1 MTGDSSHPKA
11 LTRRDCM
18 KYGGTIMGSG
28 LLAGCSGT
36 PQSKNEP
43 TESPA
48 QSTQTDSS
56 ETGSGTESDGS
67 YTVEI
72 EPMGAVK
79 FDGPP
84 ERWTALLPTFADMAF
99 ALGGGQ
105 TLGIQNHDRFANEA
119 FEELPGIE
127 FNADDIVELVTD
139 GVSKELFYQMNADVH
154 FIDPHLLRLWYRWDQ
169 ADVDEIAENLGPFF
183 GNFIRRH
190 SDDWH
195 DYRYYSLYEAFGSM
209 AEVFQAQERYQ
220 AFVELHENMLNLIGE
235 HLPPAGQR
243 PTALLIYPADGGGFQ
258 FYPFRFDDGGVSTK
272 QWRELGLTDA
282 LAATD
287 VGHYSFSDRGTLDL
301 EALIEI
307 DPEVLLVRNYGGAS
321 ESEFQTEV
329 VEPLQEEDGSTGVQA
344 VQDGAIYNAGY
355 LDQGPIINFYHTDRA
370 AKDIYPDSFEN
381 VTLFDRERIAEIVQG
396 NI

>member
-1 MTGDSSHPKA
+1 
-11 LTRRDCM
+11 
-18 KYGGTIMGSG
+18 
-28 LLAGCSGT
+28 
-36 PQSKNEP
+36 
-43 TESPA
+43 
-48 QSTQTDSS
+48 
-56 ETGSGTESDGS
+56 
-67 YTVEI
+67 
-72 EPMGAVK
+72 MGAVE

-84 ERWTALLPTFADMAF
+84 ERWTAFLPTFADMAF

-105 TLGIQNHDRFANEA
+105 TLGIQNHDRFASEV

-127 FNADDIVELVTD
+127 YNVDDVVELVAD
-139 GVSKELFYQMNADVH
+139 GVNKELFYKMDADVH
-154 FIDPHLLRLWYRWDQ
+154 FIDPHLLRLWYNWDQ
-169 ADVDEIAENLGPFF
+169 ADIDEVTENLGPFF

-195 DYRYYSLYEAFGSM
+195 DYRYYSLYEAFGLM
-209 AEVFQAQERYQ
+209 AEVFQAEERYQ
-220 AFVELHENMLNLIGE
+220 AFVDLHENMLNLIDE
-235 HLPPAGQR
+235 HLPPADQR
-243 PTALLIYPADGGGFQ
+243 PTALLVYPADGAGFQ

-329 VEPLQEEDGSTGVQA
+329 VERLQEEDGSNGVQA
-344 VQDGAIYNAGY
+344 VKNGAIYNAGY
-355 LDQGPIINFYHTDRA
+355 LDQGPIINFYHTDQA
-370 AKDIYPDSFEN
+370 AKDIYPNAFED
-381 VTLFDRERIAEIVQG
+381 VTLFDRERIAEIIQG

>member
-1 MTGDSSHPKA
+1 
-11 LTRRDCM
+11 
-18 KYGGTIMGSG
+18 
-28 LLAGCSGT
+28 
-36 PQSKNEP
+36 
-43 TESPA
+43 
-48 QSTQTDSS
+48 
-56 ETGSGTESDGS
+56 
-67 YTVEI
+67 
-72 EPMGAVK
+72 MGAVE

-119 FEELPGIE
+119 FEDLPGVE
-127 FNADDIVELVTD
+127 FNVDEIVELVAD
-139 GVSKELFYQMNADVH
+139 GVSRELFYKMDADAH
-154 FIDPHLLRLWYRWDQ
+154 FIDPHLLRLWYGWDQ
-169 ADVDEIAENLGPFF
+169 ADVDEVKRSLGPFF

-195 DYRYYSLYEAFGSM
+195 DYRYYTLYEAFGLM

-220 AFVELHENMLNLIGE
+220 AFVELHERMLKLIDE
-235 HLPPAGQR
+235 HLPPADQR
-243 PTALLIYPADGGGFQ
+243 PTALLVFPADGSGSQ
-258 FYPFRFDDGGVSTK
+258 FYPFRIDDGGVSTK

-282 LAATD
+282 LAETD

-307 DPEVLLVRNYGGAS
+307 DPEVLLVRNYGGTS
-321 ESEFQTEV
+321 ESEFQEKV
-329 VEPLQEEDGSTGVQA
+329 VKPIQEETVSDSIQA
-344 VQDGAIYNAGY
+344 VQNDAIYNAGY

-370 AKDIYPDSFEN
+370 AKDIYPDSFED

>member
-1 MTGDSSHPKA
+1 MERANDGENAP
-11 LTRRDCM
+11 TRRDYI
-18 KYGGTIMGSG
+18 KYGGAIVGTGVF
-28 LLAGCSGT
+28 AGCSGA
-36 PQSKNEP
+36 PQSES
-43 TESPA
+43 TESAA

-56 ETGSGTESDGS
+56 GTDAGTGWDGS

-72 EPMGAVK
+72 EPMGAVE

-119 FEELPGIE
+119 FEGLPGVE
-127 FNADDIVELVTD
+127 FDADEIIELVDD
-139 GVSKELFYQMNADVH
+139 GVNKELFYKMDADVH
-154 FIDPHLLRLWYRWDQ
+154 FIDPHLLRLWYDWDQ
-169 ADVDEIAENLGPFF
+169 GDVDEVKQNLGPFF

-195 DYRYYSLYEAFGSM
+195 DYRYYTLYEAFELM
-209 AEVFQAQERYQ
+209 AEVFQAQDRYQ
-220 AFVELHENMLNLIGE
+220 AFVELHERMLDSIEE
-235 HLPPAGQR
+235 HLPPAEQR
-243 PTALLIYPADGGGFQ
+243 PTALLVFPADGSGFQ
-258 FYPFRFDDGGVSTK
+258 FYTFRFDDGGVSTK
-272 QWRELGLTDA
+272 QWRDLGLTDA

-321 ESEFQTEV
+321 ESAFQEEV
-329 VEPLQEEDGSTGVQA
+329 VEPLREEDGSNGVQA
-344 VQDGAIYNAGY
+344 VQDGAVYSAGY
-355 LDQGPIINFYHTDRA
+355 LDQGPIINFYHTERA
-370 AKDIYPDSFEN
+370 AKDIYSDLFED
-381 VTLFDRERIAEIVQG
+381 VTLFDRERVAEIVAG

>member
-1 MTGDSSHPKA
+1 
-11 LTRRDCM
+11 
-18 KYGGTIMGSG
+18 MG
-28 LLAGCSGT
+28 
-36 PQSKNEP
+36 P
-43 TESPA
+43 
-48 QSTQTDSS
+48 
-56 ETGSGTESDGS
+56 
-67 YTVEI
+67 VE
-72 EPMGAVK
+72 

-105 TLGIQNHDRFANEA
+105 TLGIQNHDRFANEV
-119 FEELPGIE
+119 FENLPGVA
-127 FNADDIVELVTD
+127 FDADEIMELVGD
-139 GVSKELFYQMNADVH
+139 GVSKEAFYKMDADVH
-154 FIDPHLLRLWYRWDQ
+154 FIDPHILRLWYDWDQ
-169 ADVDEIAENLGPFF
+169 ADIDEVAENLGPFF

-195 DYRYYSLYEAFGSM
+195 DYRYYSLYEAFGVM

-220 AFVELHENMLNLIGE
+220 AFVDLHERMRTLINE
-235 HLPPAGQR
+235 HLPPADQR
-243 PTALLIYPADGGGFQ
+243 PTALLIFPADGSGFQ
-258 FYPFRFDDGGVSTK
+258 FYPFRFDDGGISTK

-307 DPEVLLVRNYGGAS
+307 DPEILLVRNHGGAS
-321 ESEFQTEV
+321 ESAFQTEV
-329 VEPLQEEDGSTGVQA
+329 VEPLQAEDGSNGVQA
-344 VQDGAIYNAGY
+344 VQDGNIYNAGY

-370 AKDIYPDSFEN
+370 AKDIYPNAFED
-381 VTLFDRERIAEIVQG
+381 VTLFDRERVAEIVKG